1 MAIRRLV
8 LPLLVAFSFLVSVS
22 CFLFTPSRGPL
33 KFDPPVLPGAQ
44 VGVPYDA
51 VVTISGNET
60 PVDGFSVSEGSLP
73 AGLSIQRQEHENVA
87 HIIGTPQQAGSY
99 KFKIFVWCLGTN
111 VSGQV
116 GEKEYS
122 ITVH

>member
-73 AGLSIQRQEHENVA
+73 AGLSIQRQEHEKVA

>member
-1 MAIRRLV
+1 MTTRRLI
-8 LPLLVAFSFLVSVS
+8 LLLLVAFSFLVSAS
-22 CFLFTPSRGPL
+22 CFIFTPSRGPL

-44 VGVPYDA
+44 VGVQYEA

-73 AGLSIQRQEHENVA
+73 AGLTIQRQEHESVA
-87 HIIGTPQQAGSY
+87 RIIGTPQQPGTY
-99 KFKIFVWCLGTN
+99 KFKVFVWCLGTN

-122 ITVH
+122 ITVK